1 MEGALRRRVG
11 HRQTTKIAKIPK
23 LKGRDW
29 MGLSANRRKYCLV
42 RGHYQTEIDGV
53 DDSFG
58 PLMEG
63 ECRTCKLER
72 SSLGMGVIVVF
83 FAATFLTLL
92 DEVKQEAITVL
103 AGLGPTP
110 DHHLPDGTAS
120 YAWAVAEHTLSNG
133 LPMIR
138 ESLQLFLNYK
148 SKVFSSRSK
157 LIVFVVLQF
166 YTDND
171 SSLAFQNDDGMWR
184 NLLDILD
191 VVAEITKCPCTG
203 ASDPKI

>member
-23 LKGRDW
+23 LKGQDW
-29 MGLSANRRKYCLV
+29 MGLSANQRKYCLV
-42 RGHYQTEIDGV
+42 RSVLREFEHMTGYSGGEVLLGVKHQKGAVSCCGGHYQTEIDGV

-157 LIVFVVLQF
+157 LIVFVVLVS
-166 YTDND
+166 YTPRH
-171 SSLAFQNDDGMWR
+171 Q
-184 NLLDILD
+184 
-191 VVAEITKCPCTG
+191 K
-203 ASDPKI
+203 